1 MSNYNQPTRNI
12 LEFTDAEEGAVYE
25 ETEHSIKN
33 RIARKFL
40 FNGSSIVPLECDL
53 KSFELG
59 GIVYRYVS
67 RVNFSVNGYGY
78 STDFKDICRDEAYD
92 DMSIYKVNH
101 PEDQEK

>member
-1 MSNYNQPTRNI
+1 MGNYNQPTRNI
-12 LEFTDAEEGAVYE
+12 LEFTDSEEGTGYE

-59 GIVYRYVS
+59 GIVYRYVNKI
-67 RVNFSVNGYGY
+67 NFSVNGYGY
-78 STDFKDICRDEAYD
+78 GTDFKDIWRDEAYD